1 MDIMTINARD
11 NDEILTVRD
20 VLNEKKL
27 LKQLL
32 KENLLGDENM
42 LRVKKDNL
50 NSSLRVCS
58 FGRKQIWVQE
68 KFNFKPPKIT
78 LKAPTRRFN
87 QNGKEIVSG

>member
-1 MDIMTINARD
+1 LKEKKNLRKGIQSYMDIMTINARE

-20 VLNEKKL
+20 VLYEKKL

-32 KENLLGDENM
+32 KENLLGDDNM

-58 FGRKQIWVQE
+58 FGRK
-68 KFNFKPPKIT
+68 
-78 LKAPTRRFN
+78 
-87 QNGKEIVSG
+87 

>member
-1 MDIMTINARD
+1 MTINARE

-32 KENLLGDENM
+32 KENLLGDDNM

-58 FGRKQIWVQE
+58 FGRK
-68 KFNFKPPKIT
+68 
-78 LKAPTRRFN
+78 
-87 QNGKEIVSG
+87 

>member
-1 MDIMTINARD
+1 MDIMTINARE

-32 KENLLGDENM
+32 KENLLGDDNM

-58 FGRKQIWVQE
+58 FGRK
-68 KFNFKPPKIT
+68 
-78 LKAPTRRFN
+78 
-87 QNGKEIVSG
+87 

>member
-58 FGRKQIWVQE
+58 FGRK
-68 KFNFKPPKIT
+68 
-78 LKAPTRRFN
+78 
-87 QNGKEIVSG
+87 

>member
-1 MDIMTINARD
+1 MKEKKNLRKGIQSYMDIMTINARE

-20 VLNEKKL
+20 VLYEKKL

-32 KENLLGDENM
+32 KENLLGDDNM

-58 FGRKQIWVQE
+58 FGRK
-68 KFNFKPPKIT
+68 
-78 LKAPTRRFN
+78 
-87 QNGKEIVSG
+87 

>member
-50 NSSLRVCS
+50 NS
-58 FGRKQIWVQE
+58 
-68 KFNFKPPKIT
+68 N
-78 LKAPTRRFN
+78 A
-87 QNGKEIVSG
+87 

>member
-1 MDIMTINARD
+1 
-11 NDEILTVRD
+11 
-20 VLNEKKL
+20 
-27 LKQLL
+27 
-32 KENLLGDENM
+32 LGDENM

-87 QNGKEIVSG
+87 